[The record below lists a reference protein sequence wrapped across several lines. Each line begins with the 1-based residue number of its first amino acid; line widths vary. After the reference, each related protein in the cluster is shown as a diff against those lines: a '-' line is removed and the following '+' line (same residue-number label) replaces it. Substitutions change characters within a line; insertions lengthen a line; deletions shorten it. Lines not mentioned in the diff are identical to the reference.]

1 VSKSL
6 FTGVLL
12 LCICAFAGK
21 PAVSQ
26 APSGPQTHNGDQLK
40 LVVILSR
47 HGVRSPTWTQD
58 RLNSYSS
65 QPWPTFSVAP
75 GLLTSRGFTLVR
87 QFASFDRQELAA
99 KGLFSAAGCEA
110 AASSYIWADTDQRTM
125 ETGRAFAEGLFPGCA
140 TPVHGLAEGENDPIF
155 HATAGGVQPAEA
167 DRAFAQLSE
176 RVGKREDAHESELLH
191 EMQQV
196 LLGCAP
202 KDDCAPAHPPQT
214 PLLGTPAA
222 VVRGKGDRIVDLQG
236 PLPTASTLAEDFLLE
251 YADGLPMNQVAWGHV
266 DEAQLRRLLALHS
279 DYFELIHRTPALAQL
294 EASNMLSHIA
304 HTLQQAVDRTAVTGA
319 VGPVGTKLVVLAGH
333 DTNLAGVASLLG
345 VHWTLDGR
353 EDDTPPGT
361 ELSFELWQNA
371 GGTYSVRVAVAM
383 QTLHQLR
390 EMEPLTRGTPPAQ
403 EMLTLP
409 ACKTGLKSCPWDNFR
424 AIADPDR

>member
-1 VSKSL
+1 M
-6 FTGVLL
+6 LL
-12 LCICAFAGK
+12 WSVCVFAGK

-99 KGLFSAAGCEA
+99 KGLFSATGCA
-110 AASSYIWADTDQRTM
+110 ATASTYIWADTDQRTL

-140 TPVHGLAEGENDPIF
+140 PPVHSLAAGGNDPLF
-155 HATAGGVQPAEA
+155 HPTAGGVKPADA
-167 DRAFAQLSE
+167 DAAFNQLSE
-176 RVGKREDAHESELLH
+176 RVDKQKDPRQTQLLQ
-191 EMQQV
+191 EMQHV
-196 LLGCAP
+196 LSGCAP
-202 KDDCAPAHPPQT
+202 QVECPPAHAPQT
-214 PLLGTPAA
+214 PLFSAPVA
-222 VVRGKGDRIVDLQG
+222 VVRGKGDHIADLQG

-251 YADGLPMNQVAWGHV
+251 YADGLPMDQVAWGHV

-279 DYFELIHRTPALAQL
+279 DYFELIHRTPALARL
-294 EASNMLSHIA
+294 EASNMLSKIVA
-304 HTLQQAVDRTAVTGA
+304 TLQQAVERKAATGA
-319 VGPVGTKLVVLAGH
+319 IGPLDEKLVILAGH

-353 EDDTPPGT
+353 VDDTPPGT
-361 ELSFELWQNA
+361 QLSFELWQDA
-371 GGTYSVRVAVAM
+371 HGAYSVNIAVAM

-390 EMEPLTRGTPPAQ
+390 EMEPLSAAAAPANQ
-403 EMLTLP
+403 VLSAPECDGS
-409 ACKTGLKSCPWDNFR
+409 AGSCTWEKFR
-424 AIADPDR
+424 AISGKLMR